1 MYVLSKISLIS
12 SLAVLRS
19 VKTKVNVLLGT
30 QGGTFA
36 RQRENPFSRAR
47 RSQTRQDTSNSSS
60 SSDSEDE
67 IPTPD
72 AELSRS
78 AGEPST
84 GSVFM
89 VLNAHSINGKTFFLF
104 PLTLSLYY
112 KYDYD

>member
-1 MYVLSKISLIS
+1 M
-12 SLAVLRS
+12 
-19 VKTKVNVLLGT
+19 
-30 QGGTFA
+30 

-67 IPTPD
+67 VPTPD

-89 VLNAHSINGKTFFLF
+89 VLNAHSINGKTFFLL
-104 PLTLSLYY
+104 PLTLSLHY
-112 KYDYD
+112 KYDCD